1 MPKPLDFA
9 KGGTS
14 KISGAAAA
22 VRSKAFSD
30 NKTEWRSFKKKKK
43 QDRMV
48 LDMTEIPAEII
59 SVKCFG
65 VLLSK
70 HMPNMHAATTDIHS
84 RLATIHTVE
93 LGIPSIHIYYDLSLT
108 QSQ

>member
-1 MPKPLDFA
+1 MEQVKSVVLQLQFV
-9 KGGTS
+9 
-14 KISGAAAA
+14 
-22 VRSKAFSD
+22 VRHSVITRPNGDLS
-30 NKTEWRSFKKKKK
+30 KKKK